1 MADKTKEIRVHDGH
15 EATMQRSEQGRQ
27 TSMQRSESGEMAPY
41 EERTR
46 QRRVYIP
53 RADIYETHDDV
64 VVIVDLPGVDEKS
77 VDITLEKNVLT
88 INAYPANI
96 QPEGYSMVYSEFGM
110 GDYQRRFVISNEI
123 DQGNIEA
130 SVRNGVLHLRLPK
143 AGPAKT
149 RKIAVRA
156 SRIVAMSFCEPRS

>member
-1 MADKTKEIRVHDGH
+1 MLEKNKEIRTRDGQESH
-15 EATMQRSEQGRQ
+15 PSMDRSETR
-27 TSMQRSESGEMAPY
+27 EMAPY

-46 QRRVYIP
+46 QSRVYIP

-64 VVIVDLPGVDEKS
+64 VVIADIPGADEKS

-88 INAYPANI
+88 INAYPVKN
-96 QPEGYSMVYSEFGM
+96 QPEGYSLVYSEYGV

-123 DQGNIEA
+123 DQAKIEA
-130 SVRNGVLHLRLPK
+130 SVKDGVLRLRLPK

-149 RKIAVRA
+149 RKITVRTN
-156 SRIVAMSFCEPRS
+156 

>member
-1 MADKTKEIRVHDGH
+1 MLEKNKEIRVQSGHDHDGGQK
-15 EATMQRSEQGRQ
+15 EMTQ
-27 TSMQRSESGEMAPY
+27 SGGETREMAPF

-46 QRRVYIP
+46 QRRIYIP

-64 VVIVDLPGVDEKS
+64 VVIADIPGADEKS

-88 INAYPANI
+88 INAYPLDY
-96 QPEGYSMVYSEFGM
+96 QPEGYTTVYSEYGM

-123 DQGNIEA
+123 DQEKIEA
-130 SVRNGVLHLRLPK
+130 SVKNGVLHLRLPK

-149 RKIAVRA
+149 RKITVRTN
-156 SRIVAMSFCEPRS
+156 

>member
-15 EATMQRSEQGRQ
+15 EATMQRSE
-27 TSMQRSESGEMAPY
+27 SGEMTPY

-53 RADIYETHDDV
+53 RADIYETPDDV
-64 VVIVDLPGVDEKS
+64 VVIVDVPGVDEKS

-88 INAYPANI
+88 INAYPADI
-96 QPEGYSMVYSEFGM
+96 QPEGFSQVYAEFGM

-156 SRIVAMSFCEPRS
+156 S

>member
-1 MADKTKEIRVHDGH
+1 MLEKNKEIRVHDGR
-15 EATMQRSEQGRQ
+15 EVTQERQ
-27 TSMQRSESGEMAPY
+27 ETKEMAPY

-64 VVIVDLPGVDEKS
+64 VVIVDIPGVDEKS

-88 INAYPANI
+88 INAYPTDY
-96 QPEGYSMVYSEFGM
+96 QPEGYSTVYSEYGM

-123 DQGNIEA
+123 DQEKIEA
-130 SVRNGVLHLRLPK
+130 GVKNGVLHLRLPK

-149 RKIAVRA
+149 RKITVRTN
-156 SRIVAMSFCEPRS
+156 

>member
-1 MADKTKEIRVHDGH
+1 MLEKNREIRVHDGR
-15 EATMQRSEQGRQ
+15 EATQEHQE
-27 TSMQRSESGEMAPY
+27 TKEMAPY

-64 VVIVDLPGVDEKS
+64 VVIVDIPGADEKS
-77 VDITLEKNVLT
+77 VDISLEKNVLT
-88 INAYPANI
+88 INAYPADY
-96 QPEGYSMVYSEFGM
+96 QPEGYSTVYSEYGM

-123 DQGNIEA
+123 DQEKIEA
-130 SVRNGVLHLRLPK
+130 GVKNGVLHLRLPK

-149 RKIAVRA
+149 RKITVRTN
-156 SRIVAMSFCEPRS
+156 

>member
-1 MADKTKEIRVHDGH
+1 MLEKNKEIRVQSGRDHDGR
-15 EATMQRSEQGRQ
+15 EVTAERAETK
-27 TSMQRSESGEMAPY
+27 EMAPY

-64 VVIVDLPGVDEKS
+64 VVIVDIPGAEEKS

-88 INAYPANI
+88 INAYPADY
-96 QPEGYSMVYSEFGM
+96 QPEGYSTVYSEYGM
-110 GDYQRRFVISNEI
+110 GDSQRRFVISNEI
-123 DQGNIEA
+123 DQEKIEA
-130 SVRNGVLHLRLPK
+130 SVKNGVLHLRLPK

-149 RKIAVRA
+149 RKITVRTN
-156 SRIVAMSFCEPRS
+156 

>member
-1 MADKTKEIRVHDGH
+1 MAEKTREIRVRDGN
-15 EATMQRSEQGRQ
+15 EKTIMQRSEKGQEAAL
-27 TSMQRSESGEMAPY
+27 QRSETREMTPY

-53 RADIYETHDDV
+53 RADIYETPDDV
-64 VVIVDLPGVDEKS
+64 VVIVDVPGVDEKS

-88 INAYPANI
+88 INAYPADI
-96 QPEGYSMVYSEFGM
+96 QPEGYSQVYAEFGM
-110 GDYQRRFVISNEI
+110 GDYQRRFVISSEI
-123 DQGNIEA
+123 DQGKIEA

-149 RKIAVRA
+149 RKIVVRA
-156 SRIVAMSFCEPRS
+156 S